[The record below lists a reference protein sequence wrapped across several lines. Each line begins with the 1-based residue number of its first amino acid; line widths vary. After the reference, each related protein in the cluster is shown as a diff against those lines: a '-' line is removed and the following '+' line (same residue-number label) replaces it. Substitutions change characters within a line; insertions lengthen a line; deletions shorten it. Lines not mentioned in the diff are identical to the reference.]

1 MTDSPKYSSDSD
13 RMLLPES
20 FYLDADVLQI
30 AQKLLGKVIVTNI
43 AGIKCSARIVET
55 EAYRAPEDQASHAKN
70 HTRTSRTEIMY
81 ARGGHIYVY
90 LCYGI
95 HHLFNI
101 VTGPK
106 DVPHAVL
113 IRAVEPLEN
122 TDIMLQR
129 RKLKVVRP
137 QLSAGPGVLSKA
149 LGIRTYHNGL
159 YLHHPHSP
167 IRIEECKMPLPKS
180 CIQSSTRVG
189 IDYSGDW
196 ALKPWRY
203 FIKDN
208 PYVSKAKG
216 ASLSA

>member
-1 MTDSPKYSSDSD
+1 MTDFPKYCSDSD
-13 RMLLPES
+13 GTILPES
-20 FYLDADVLQI
+20 FYLDTDVLHI

-43 AGIKCSARIVET
+43 AGIRCKARIVET

-70 HTRTSRTEIMY
+70 NTRTTRTEIMY

-113 IRAVEPLEN
+113 IRGVEPVEN
-122 TDIMLQR
+122 ADIMLRR
-129 RKLKVVRP
+129 RKQKVVHP
-137 QLSAGPGVLSKA
+137 QLTAGPGVLSKA
-149 LGIRTYHNGL
+149 LGIRTYHSGL
-159 YLHHPHSP
+159 YLHHPYSP
-167 IRIEECKMPLPKS
+167 IRIEEGDTPLPKG

-196 ALKPWRY
+196 AFKPWRY

-208 PYVSKAKG
+208 SYVSQAKG
-216 ASLSA
+216 ASISA